1 MQSSGVSS
9 KIGTT
14 IITAVVF
21 LSAFL
26 LFISEPLIGRLLLPF
41 LGGAIYIWLVC
52 LMFFQAMLLL
62 GYLYGHL
69 LAKKIGFWHVLIL
82 ALPLVN
88 LPFRINTEPN
98 FQTPILSLLVVLLT
112 RFALPFTILS
122 TTVIVVQSW
131 LTRSYFGRDYE
142 PYPLYAASNAGSLI
156 ALFGYAFVVEPMVGL
171 KNQSLFWAIGYL
183 VFIVLMF
190 VTWYLLI
197 HDPRNKGAF
206 EKRADVAKVEPPVPF
221 RYVTWL
227 LLSCLPSAL
236 LLTVSNFISAEIG
249 SFPLIWIIPLS
260 LYLCSFIVT
269 FRTNGGVPKLVKMI
283 WPEILLLA
291 AAFYFIG
298 TDSVLAI
305 LGCLLVFWI
314 ICILS
319 HGKLYESRPPVRWL
333 TNFYLTT
340 AVGGFLGGVLVSVI
354 APFIFK
360 GYSEYLII
368 LFTLGVVFCWLREK
382 SFKEMWHRASFL
394 TVVSRIVFLAVAIT
408 PIVIGSSRLFKEN
421 IRYRHRNFYGTYRIF
436 DYLVDTKIGAIRM
449 LLHGKTLHGSQLLDP
464 SFQMMPV
471 AYYYPGGGISDVYET
486 TPKPR
491 RMAVIGLGAGVIS
504 TYVEKQDSLT
514 FFEIDPDNYGI
525 AKTWFTYLDKCKGKV
540 NVVTGDGRLSI
551 KNSLKDGLKFDII
564 TIDAFTG
571 DAIPIHLLTKEAL
584 EVYLSKLADDGI
596 ILFHISNRYYN
607 LRPVIKS
614 TSATLH
620 LFGAMNPIGD
630 KKKLMRYQE
639 SANCVAIARNS
650 VRLQSL
656 IERGWKRFGNKDGLP
671 GTKPWT
677 DDHINII
684 KPLMEKTKDAFFN
697 SK

>member
-1 MQSSGVSS
+1 MAIV
-9 KIGTT
+9 
-14 IITAVVF
+14 TAVVF
-21 LSAFL
+21 VSAFL

-41 LGGAIYIWLVC
+41 LGGAIHIWLVC

-69 LAKKIGFWHVLIL
+69 LAEKIGFWHVLIL

-98 FQTPILSLLVVLLT
+98 FQTPVLSLLIVLLT
-112 RFALPFTILS
+112 RFALPFIVLS

-131 LTRSYFGRDYE
+131 LTRSYLGRDYE

-156 ALFGYAFVVEPMVGL
+156 ALFGYAFVIEPMTGL
-171 KNQSLFWAIGYL
+171 KNQSLLWAMGYL
-183 VFIVLMF
+183 VFIILMF
-190 VTWYLLI
+190 ITWYLLI
-197 HDPRNKGAF
+197 HDPRNKGAV
-206 EKRADVAKVEPPVPF
+206 EKRTNVASVEPPDPL

-227 LLSCLPSAL
+227 LLSSLPSAL

-249 SFPLIWIIPLS
+249 SFPLIWIFPLS

-269 FRTNGGVPKLVKMI
+269 FRTNGGVPKLVKVI

-298 TDSVLAI
+298 TDSLLAI
-305 LGCLLVFWI
+305 SGCLLVFWI

-319 HGKLYESRPPVRWL
+319 HGKLYESRPLASWL

-340 AVGGFLGGVLVSVI
+340 AVGGFLGGVSVSVV

-368 LFTLGVVFCWLREK
+368 LFTLGVVFWWVREK
-382 SFKEMWHRASFL
+382 SFKETWHGASLL
-394 TVVSRIVFLAVAIT
+394 TIVSRIVFLGVAMT
-408 PIVIGSSRLFKEN
+408 PIVIGTSRVFKEN
-421 IRYRHRNFYGTYRIF
+421 VQFRHRNFYGTYRIF
-436 DYLVDTKIGAIRM
+436 DYPNVDRKIGSLRM

-464 SFQMMPV
+464 SLQMMPV
-471 AYYYPGGGISDVYET
+471 AYYYPGGGFSDVYET
-486 TPKPR
+486 TPRPR
-491 RMAVIGLGAGVIS
+491 RMAVIGLGAGVICA
-504 TYVEKQDSLT
+504 YVEPQESLT

-525 AKTWFTYLDKCKGKV
+525 AKTWFTYLDKCKGEV

-584 EVYLSKLADDGI
+584 EVYLSRLADDGI

-614 TSATLH
+614 TSAALH
-620 LFGAMNPIGD
+620 LFGAMNPIAD
-630 KKKLMRYQE
+630 KEKLKRYQE
-639 SANCVAIARNS
+639 APDCVAIARNPG
-650 VRLQSL
+650 RLQSL
-656 IERGWKRFGNKDGLP
+656 MERGWVRFSNHDGLFEV
-671 GTKPWT
+671 KPWT

-684 KPLMEKTKDAFFN
+684 KPLMEKTKESFSDD
-697 SK
+697 SM